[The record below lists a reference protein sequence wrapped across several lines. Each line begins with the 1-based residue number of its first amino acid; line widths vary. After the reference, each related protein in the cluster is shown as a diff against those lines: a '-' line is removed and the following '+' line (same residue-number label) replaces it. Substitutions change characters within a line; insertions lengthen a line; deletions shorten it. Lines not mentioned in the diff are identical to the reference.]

1 MNILNKTKGLLLA
14 ATLVMLAGVGAI
26 AQDVTFTAQAPKAV
40 VVGERFRI
48 TYKVNTRDAKEFR
61 APDMKSIQI
70 LTGPATSTSSSTTII
85 NGKVE
90 SSTTITYTFTAVA
103 SDEGEVELDG
113 ATIKAN
119 GKQLT
124 SNRLTIKV
132 LPPDQAQQAAQ
143 GQGGGQPANRQSSGQ
158 GSQSVG
164 ADELFML
171 ATVDKTTVYEQEAL
185 LLTFKIYKLPS
196 VDLQTMTNNMPDIK
210 NCHVQEVDLP
220 SNKEFNLEHYNGRNY
235 QTMIWNQ
242 YVLFPQHSGELEI
255 PATPFE
261 GVIAQRVE
269 NNSGDIFDMFF

>member
-1 MNILNKTKGLLLA
+1 M
-14 ATLVMLAGVGAI
+14 
-26 AQDVTFTAQAPKAV
+26 
-40 VVGERFRI
+40 VGERFRI

-255 PATPFE
+255 GPLESKSFQFFSTASETVSTFFQKSASTFRPF
-261 GVIAQRVE
+261 R
-269 NNSGDIFDMFF
+269 

>member
-1 MNILNKTKGLLLA
+1 MLLS
-14 ATLVMLAGVGAI
+14 VMLLMLTGVQAI
-26 AQDVTFTAQAPKAV
+26 AQDVSFTAQAPQAV

-143 GQGGGQPANRQSSGQ
+143 GQGGGQISNRQPSS
-158 GSQSVG
+158 
-164 ADELFML
+164 L
-171 ATVDKTTVYEQEAL
+171 A
-185 LLTFKIYKLPS
+185 
-196 VDLQTMTNNMPDIK
+196 
-210 NCHVQEVDLP
+210 
-220 SNKEFNLEHYNGRNY
+220 G
-235 QTMIWNQ
+235 
-242 YVLFPQHSGELEI
+242 
-255 PATPFE
+255 PF
-261 GVIAQRVE
+261 AA
-269 NNSGDIFDMFF
+269 S